1 MKKAVIDASVV
12 LKWYLVDE
20 ELGDRALR
28 LLEDQ
33 SEGRVSLCAPEHLR
47 YELANGLVIA
57 GRRGRLEAPEIVDAL
72 KGFWALQIEVVAARQ
87 ISVKLPHLCAAY
99 GISAYDA
106 SYAAAAQLLEAPLIT
121 ADERLFQALKGA
133 KGRVKRLADQES
145 R

>member
-20 ELGDRALR
+20 ELEDRALR
-28 LLEDQ
+28 ILEDH
-33 SEGRVSLCAPEHLR
+33 SEGRVSLCAPELLS

-57 GRRGRLEAPEIVDAL
+57 GRRGRLGAPEIVDAL
-72 KGFWALQIEVVAARQ
+72 KGFWALQVEVVAAQQ
-87 ISVKLPHLCAAY
+87 ISAKLPNLCATY

-133 KGRVKRLADQES
+133 KGRVIRLADQK
-145 R
+145 RR